1 MWPWSRIRELEQA
14 LESEQREN
22 RMLER
27 RCEWLDNQWSRTK
40 THLRQAQEK
49 LKGSTR

>member
-14 LESEQREN
+14 LYGEQREN

-27 RCEWLDNQWSRTK
+27 RCEWLDNQWERAK
-40 THLRQAQEK
+40 HD
-49 LKGSTR
+49 LKKAKGEIK